1 MFISK
6 HRLANKSTVISDDS
20 GDAVTNIVFPYTRE
34 KMEKLSASEIT
45 SCTSRTSQRRG
56 GKKNKLV

>member
-6 HRLANKSTVISDDS
+6 HQLANKSTVISDDS

-45 SCTSRTSQRRG
+45 SCTSHSHRG
-56 GKKNKLV
+56 EEKKKIS